1 MGSKLAGSLGALP
14 IFGARTLRYE
24 RRALS
29 RRKFT
34 IFVPCVR
41 TNPIIFLANDA
52 SGGAAAEKIACVE
65 FIDENGGGRGTAIS
79 G

>member
-1 MGSKLAGSLGALP
+1 MGSKLAGSLEALP

-41 TNPIIFLANDA
+41 TNPISSFWPMMRVGERRL
-52 SGGAAAEKIACVE
+52 GK
-65 FIDENGGGRGTAIS
+65 
-79 G
+79 

>member
-34 IFVPCVR
+34 IR
-41 TNPIIFLANDA
+41 WMAGDA
-52 SGGAAAEKIACVE
+52 EDVE
-65 FIDENGGGRGTAIS
+65 IVDYH
-79 G
+79 

>member
-1 MGSKLAGSLGALP
+1 
-14 IFGARTLRYE
+14 LRYE

-52 SGGAAAEKIACVE
+52 SGGAAAGKIACVE
-65 FIDENGGGRGTAIS
+65 FIDENGGGASVRLHKTSAAKTFQIKGSALEWRK
-79 G
+79 